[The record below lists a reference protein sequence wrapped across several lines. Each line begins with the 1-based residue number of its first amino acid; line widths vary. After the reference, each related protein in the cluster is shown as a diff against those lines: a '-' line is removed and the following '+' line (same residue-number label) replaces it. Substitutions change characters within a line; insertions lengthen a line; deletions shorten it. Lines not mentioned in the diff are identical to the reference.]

1 MGGVVKT
8 HRRQKYNYNKN
19 RRRAF
24 KKSKKLPTI
33 ECDKIKNAWDSK
45 KSIAGNLMD
54 MGLSSDPNKTL
65 PIPKAKDLMAGPE
78 AEPLTKYADG
88 NEGTSAK
95 VHVANS
101 LEAEANA
108 PQAKRL
114 LLSEPEVKFCIHMME
129 KHGEDYKAM
138 ARDRKNHY
146 QDTPKQI
153 KKRIMTFKNIPS
165 QYNAYLKSKET
176 GESAST

>member
-19 RRRAF
+19 RRRAW
-24 KKSKKLPTI
+24 KKSKKMPAI

-45 KSIAGNLMD
+45 KSITGNLAD

-65 PIPKAKDLMAGPE
+65 PIPKAKDMMAGPE
-78 AEPLTKYADG
+78 VESLSKYI
-88 NEGTSAK
+88 NEGEGSSSK
-95 VHVANS
+95 DHVAQS

-114 LLSEPEVKFCIHMME
+114 LLSEPEVNYCIHMIE
-129 KHGEDYKAM
+129 KYGEDYKAM
-138 ARDRKNHY
+138 ARDRKNYY

-153 KKRIMTFKNIPS
+153 RKKISTFKNIPS

-176 GESAST
+176 VESVNT